1 MTRVVLWITEG
12 TWQGCVDAAARLA
25 PDHARFTLLHVSDN
39 SPAEVLHGAFGGL
52 LGRGGGH
59 DPGVA
64 VEDLRGPAAEELVL
78 AAENRLGRPAERV
91 LRSGDVEREVVA
103 ACADADLLVCARD
116 GAHDRLGPRSLGR
129 WTRFV
134 VDHAPCAVLLVWPD
148 EVPGVESMPPRPQD
162 R

>member
-1 MTRVVLWITEG
+1 MTRVVVWITEG
-12 TWQGCVDAAARLA
+12 TWQGCVDAAGRLA
-25 PDHARFTLLHVSDN
+25 PEGATFTLLHVSDGA
-39 SPAEVLHGAFGGL
+39 PAEVLHGAFGGL

-64 VEDLRGPAAEELVL
+64 VEGLSGPAADELVR
-78 AAENRLGRPAERV
+78 AAEERLGRPTAHV

-148 EVPGVESMPPRPQD
+148 EIPGVESIPPKP
-162 R
+162 

>member
-1 MTRVVLWITEG
+1 M
-12 TWQGCVDAAARLA
+12 
-25 PDHARFTLLHVSDN
+25 
-39 SPAEVLHGAFGGL
+39 

-64 VEDLRGPAAEELVL
+64 VEGLSGPAAEQLVL
-78 AAENRLGRPAERV
+78 AAGERFGRPAEQV
-91 LRSGDVEREVVA
+91 LLSGDVERTVVA

-116 GAHDRLGPRSLGR
+116 GAHDRLGPKSLGR

-148 EVPGVESMPPRPQD
+148 EVPGVKSIPPKPQD

>member
-1 MTRVVLWITEG
+1 MTRVVVWITEG
-12 TWQGCVDAAARLA
+12 TWQGCVDAATRLA
-25 PDHARFTLLHVSDN
+25 PDNARFTLLHVSDN
-39 SPAEVLHGAFGGL
+39 APAEVLHGAFDGL

-64 VEDLRGPAAEELVL
+64 VEGLCGPAADELVR
-78 AAENRLGRPAERV
+78 AAEERLGRPAEHV

-148 EVPGVESMPPRPQD
+148 DIPGVESIPPKP
-162 R
+162 